1 MKPSERRLILIL
13 VIVALVAGGA
23 ILSQI
28 LLRKQRLI
36 DRREQS
42 LALQQTEAQAV
53 LADAE
58 LWHARLD
65 WLRSSQPTMSSE
77 NQASEELLESLLSAA
92 AKNGLVVQKKQL
104 HETVTKAFYREVGVT
119 LTLKG
124 PLPSVFRWMHE
135 MLKPEAFNAV
145 PEMKIIPDD
154 TDKSGV
160 TAMVHFSRLY
170 TPATAGAAARE
181 GPQS

>member
-13 VIVALVAGGA
+13 VVVGLVAGGA

-42 LALQQTEAQAV
+42 LALQQTEAEAV
-53 LADAE
+53 LTDAE

-65 WLRSSQPTMSSE
+65 WLRSSQPAMSSE
-77 NQASEELLESLLSAA
+77 NQASEELLETLLSAA

-104 HETVTKAFYREVGVT
+104 HETVTKPFYREVGVT
-119 LTLKG
+119 LTVKG
-124 PLPSVFRWMHE
+124 QLPSVFRWMHG
-135 MLKPEAFNAV
+135 MLKPEVFLAV
-145 PEMKIIPDD
+145 PEMKIIADD
-154 TDKSGV
+154 TDKSAV

-170 TPATAGAAARE
+170 TPATAGGEAKG
-181 GPQS
+181 GPQL